1 MRGSKED
8 PLPDT
13 STIRLNIRTGTDDR
27 NGLLMLLDGELVA
40 ILIELGD
47 AVHEEACGRW
57 ALEMSF
63 GIDDD
68 RSPETFASIEQAW
81 DWVNRMASGEHW
93 PVVNGSR
100 ASI

>member
-1 MRGSKED
+1 MS
-8 PLPDT
+8 DT

-40 ILIELGD
+40 ILIELSD

-63 GIDDD
+63 GLDDG
-68 RSPETFASIEQAW
+68 RAPETFVSIEQAW
-81 DWVNRMASGEHW
+81 DWVNRVAHGRQW
-93 PVVNGSR
+93 RVVEGAHAAN
-100 ASI
+100 